1 MANISNNQLHETL
14 DEATMASILQKIE
27 EIFNLL
33 PQRTLTAEER
43 KQYQSLDMRNLA
55 FVEDV
60 VRLKNGIGA
69 SILPAVLLNDAVDT
83 DLKLFKQINTLRGR
97 VQGLDYLLKDVER
110 IVAHEGYSV
119 GLTHYAV
126 YKIAARVGIPHGK
139 SALEELKW
147 RFNEQGP
154 NKGMKPGPFH

>member
-14 DEATMASILQKIE
+14 DDATMASILQKIE

-33 PQRTLTAEER
+33 PQGTLTAEER
-43 KQYQSLDMRNLA
+43 KQYQSLDVRNLA

-69 SILPAVLLNDAVDT
+69 SILPPVLLNDAVDT
-83 DLKLFKQINTLRGR
+83 DLKLFKQVNTLRGR
-97 VQGLDYLLKDVER
+97 VLGLDYLLKDVER
-110 IVAHEGYSV
+110 IVAHEAYGV
-119 GLTHYAV
+119 GLTHYSM
-126 YKIAARVGIPHGK
+126 YKIAARVGIPNGK

-154 NKGMKPGPFH
+154 NKGMKPGPLH